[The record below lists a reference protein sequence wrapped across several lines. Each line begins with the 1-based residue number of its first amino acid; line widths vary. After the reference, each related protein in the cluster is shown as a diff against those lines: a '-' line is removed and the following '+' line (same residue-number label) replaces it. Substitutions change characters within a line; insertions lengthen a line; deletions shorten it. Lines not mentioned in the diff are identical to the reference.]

1 MIAEQQLAAKTA
13 PSMWQRLA
21 EQARLVGAPAP
32 ASRRPARDPRSAT
45 LRAATLRARTAP
57 R

>member
-32 ASRRPARDPRSAT
+32 ASRRPALDPRSPRLQAG
-45 LRAATLRARTAP
+45 TLRARTAP